1 MNTPA
6 HAITPTAG
14 MQEGGRVDT
23 NAGFTE
29 GGFTARGAAMRA
41 VHVGCI
47 DSLPGRPVRP
57 AADHPANVASRE
69 RSMRAVDLAFYFAN
83 EAVRWTIER
92 PKALVVVDEVCW
104 SDTRPSCIGYH
115 KDIEKAL
122 QYIGLREPDAL
133 PYRFI
138 RHPEQPHLVRF
149 EDKP

>member
-69 RSMRAVDLAFYFAN
+69 RSMRALNLALSIA
-83 EAVRWTIER
+83 
-92 PKALVVVDEVCW
+92 DEVVR
-104 SDTRPSCIGYH
+104 D
-115 KDIEKAL
+115 DIKWLCQTVRQMQTAWLEIDASNREVARAVE
-122 QYIGLREPDAL
+122 YIGLREPDAL